1 MGHARRRK
9 SSSSSGE
16 EDGDAEWKAAIDSV
30 ASADP
35 FHAKN
40 CAGDTSKPSSRSNGK
55 LCGPVLEEDPDP
67 KCRPQLPKHYQ
78 IKAQKLLD
86 DIVERNLEIVS
97 NPVNIQDSDRE
108 DDGGGI
114 QLFRTAPRGIMFD
127 RIDEPL
133 GPKKKPRILPGEEI
147 NEKSKKFKRQ
157 LQSVVI
163 DGLDVMGAAKAAS
176 QKSLARLEARDAAA
190 KAAAKREEERV
201 AELKR
206 IRGER
211 WLRSIAKEMQLERQ
225 GQINKV

>member
-1 MGHARRRK
+1 MGHAR

-16 EDGDAEWKAAIDSV
+16 EDGDAEWKAAVDSI

-35 FHAKN
+35 FLARN
-40 CAGDTSKPSSRSNGK
+40 FAVDASKPSSQNNDK
-55 LCGPVLEEDPDP
+55 LSGPIVEEDPDP
-67 KCRPQLPKHYQ
+67 KFRPQLPKHYQ

-97 NPVNIQDSDRE
+97 NSVTIQVSDRE

-114 QLFRTAPRGIMFD
+114 KLFRTAPRGITFD
-127 RIDEPL
+127 RTDEPQ
-133 GPKKKPRILPGEEI
+133 GPKRKPRILPGEEI
-147 NEKSKKFKRQ
+147 DEKSKKFKRQ
-157 LQSVVI
+157 LQSVVV
-163 DGLDVMGAAKAAS
+163 DGLDVMGAAKAAC

-190 KAAAKREEERV
+190 KAAVKREEDRV

-211 WLRSIAKEMQLERQ
+211 WLPSIAKEMQLERQ
-225 GQINKV
+225 GRYNNV

>member
-1 MGHARRRK
+1 MGHARS

-16 EDGDAEWKAAIDSV
+16 EDGDAEWKAAIDSI

-35 FHAKN
+35 FLTTNFAV
-40 CAGDTSKPSSRSNGK
+40 DISMPSSQNNEK
-55 LCGPVLEEDPDP
+55 LSEPILEGDPDP
-67 KCRPQLPKHYQ
+67 KFRPQLPKHYQ

-97 NPVNIQDSDRE
+97 NPSNIQDSDRE

-114 QLFRTAPRGIMFD
+114 QLFRTAPCGIMFD
-127 RIDEPL
+127 RTDEL
-133 GPKKKPRILPGEEI
+133 QGPKKKPRILPGEEI
-147 NEKSKKFKRQ
+147 DEKSKKFKSQ
-157 LQSVVI
+157 LQSVVV

-211 WLRSIAKEMQLERQ
+211 WLPSIAKEMQPERQ
-225 GQINKV
+225 GQYNKL